1 MSFREE
7 LLMADE
13 QELVILLLLWEV
25 VHVVV

>member
-1 MSFREE
+1 MSFREG